1 MGWTMRGESWIARA
15 IFLCCSL
22 VIGKPVGAPV
32 SASEQRP
39 AASNHC
45 DRACLN
51 GFVDEYLDA
60 VVAHD
65 PSRLLVTKNV
75 QFTEDGQRLQL
86 GDGFWR
92 TATARGTYRFYMDDP
107 AVGQVVYFGTMREAG
122 SPVSLVLRLKIEDKK
137 IAEIETL
144 VIRTGMNPARPNDT
158 GAEAFE
164 KLGGPDPLFLET
176 IPPAERVSRD
186 ELARTANQ
194 YFSGMQ
200 LNDGKGDYSFF
211 ADDCSRV
218 ENGQVTT
225 QGHSANEIQTSP
237 ASGQDASHPSGFS
250 RNTSYGALVGCKAQF
265 QSGLLHFV
273 TRIRDR
279 RFVVLDT
286 EHGVALAFIFF
297 DHAAGDTRTFETPD
311 GRTVTAGPTNPWT
324 WEMAEAFK
332 VENGK
337 IRRIE
342 AIFERCPYGMNSGWS
357 SWEDGMSDRA
367 RW

>member
-1 MGWTMRGESWIARA
+1 MTRKSWIAAAILFSFCVFATSKSISVRA
-15 IFLCCSL
+15 
-22 VIGKPVGAPV
+22 
-32 SASEQRP
+32 SANEPGP
-39 AASNHC
+39 AAADSC

-51 GFVDEYLDA
+51 GFVDQYLDA

-65 PSRLLVTKNV
+65 PSRLPLTKTV
-75 QFTEDGQRLQL
+75 KFTEDGQRLEL

-92 TATARGTYRFYMDDP
+92 TATARGTYKFYMDDP
-107 AVGQVVYFGTMREAG
+107 VVGQVVYFGTMREAG

-137 IAEIETL
+137 IAEIETIL
-144 VIRTGMNPARPNDT
+144 VRTGMNPARPNET

-186 ELARTANQ
+186 ELARTANK

-200 LNDGKGDYSFF
+200 QNDGKGDYSFF

-225 QGHSANEIQTSP
+225 QGRSANEIQTAPP
-237 ASGQDASHPSGFS
+237 ASGQNASGQGGLGSG
-250 RNTSYGALVGCKAQF
+250 TSYGALSGCRAQF

-297 DHAAGDTRTFETPD
+297 DHAAGNTRTFQTPD
-311 GRTVTAGPTNPWT
+311 GKTVTAGPTNPWT

-337 IRRIE
+337 IRRIQ
-342 AIFERCPYGMNSGWS
+342 AVFQRSPYGMNSGWS
-357 SWEDGMSDRA
+357 SWEDAMSDKA

>member
-1 MGWTMRGESWIARA
+1 MNRTPVVCAAVLALLIGNVRLSTSRVEAAGNRA
-15 IFLCCSL
+15 
-22 VIGKPVGAPV
+22 
-32 SASEQRP
+32 
-39 AASNHC
+39 AAATGSC

-51 GFVDEYLDA
+51 GFVDQYLDA

-65 PSRLLVTKNV
+65 PSRLPVTKTV
-75 QFTEDGQRLQL
+75 KFTEDGQRLAL

-92 TATARGTYRFYMDDP
+92 TATARGTYKFYMDDP
-107 AVGQVVYFGTMREAG
+107 VAEQVVYFGTMREAG

-137 IAEIETL
+137 IAEIETI
-144 VIRTGMNPARPNDT
+144 VVRTGMSPAHPNDT
-158 GAEAFE
+158 GALDFE

-176 IPPAERVSRD
+176 IPTAERVSRD
-186 ELARTANQ
+186 ELARSANK

-211 ADDCSRV
+211 ADDCSRI
-218 ENGQVTT
+218 ENGQVATA
-225 QGHSANEIQTSP
+225 GRSANEIQIPPSP
-237 ASGQDASHPSGFS
+237 GQNASGQSSAGRS
-250 RNTSYGALVGCKAQF
+250 TSYGAIAGCRAQF

-286 EHGVALAFIFF
+286 ERGVALAFCFF
-297 DHAAGDTRTFETPD
+297 DHAAGNTRTFQTPD
-311 GRTVTAGPTNPWT
+311 GKTVTAGPTNPWT
-324 WEMAEAFK
+324 WEIAEAFK

-337 IRRIE
+337 IRRIQ
-342 AIFERCPYGMNSGWS
+342 AIFQRCPYGMNSGWS
-357 SWEDGMSDRA
+357 SWEESMSDKA

>member
-1 MGWTMRGESWIARA
+1 MKK
-15 IFLCCSL
+15 
-22 VIGKPVGAPV
+22 KPVTVAAVCLLLFGVVVGKWNRAV
-32 SASEQRP
+32 ASASEPTP
-39 AASNHC
+39 AASNAC
-45 DRACLN
+45 DRDCLN
-51 GFVDEYLDA
+51 EFVDQYLDA

-65 PSRLLVTKNV
+65 PSRLPLTKTV
-75 QFTEDGQRLQL
+75 KFTEDGQRLEL

-92 TATARGTYRFYMDDP
+92 TATARGTYKFYMDDP
-107 AVGQVVYFGTMREAG
+107 VVGQVVYFGTMREAD

-137 IAEIETL
+137 IAEIETI
-144 VIRTGMNPARPNDT
+144 VVRTGMNPARPNDT
-158 GAEAFE
+158 GAESFE

-186 ELARTANQ
+186 ELARTANK

-200 LNDGKGDYSFF
+200 MNDGKGDYSFF

-225 QGHSANEIQTSP
+225 AGRSANEIQTAPP
-237 ASGQDASHPSGFS
+237 ASGQSTSGQNGF
-250 RNTSYGALVGCKAQF
+250 RNNSYGALSGCRAQF

-297 DHAAGDTRTFETPD
+297 DHAAGNTRTFQTPD
-311 GRTVTAGPTNPWT
+311 GQTVTAGPTNPWT

-337 IRRIE
+337 IRRIQ
-342 AIFERCPYGMNSGWS
+342 AIFHRCEYGMNSGWS
-357 SWEDGMSDRA
+357 SWEDGMSDKA

>member
-1 MGWTMRGESWIARA
+1 MRKKSWIARA
-15 IFLCCSL
+15 ILFLFCVFAVSESIR
-22 VIGKPVGAPV
+22 VRA
-32 SASEQRP
+32 SASEPRP
-39 AASNHC
+39 AASDRC
-45 DRACLN
+45 GRACLN

-60 VVAHD
+60 LVAHD
-65 PSRLLVTKNV
+65 PSRLAVTKTV
-75 QFTEDGQRLQL
+75 KFTEDGQKLEL

-92 TATARGTYRFYMDDP
+92 TATARGTYKFYMDDP
-107 AVGQVVYFGTMREAG
+107 VVGQVVYFGTMREAG
-122 SPVSLVLRLKIEDKK
+122 SPVTLVLRLKIRDQK
-137 IAEIETL
+137 IAEIETI
-144 VIRTGMNPARPNDT
+144 VVRTGMNPARPNDT

-164 KLGGPDPLFLET
+164 KLGSPDPLFLET

-186 ELARTANQ
+186 ELARTANK

-218 ENGQVTT
+218 ENGQITT
-225 QGHSANEIQTSP
+225 QGRRANEIQTAPP
-237 ASGQDASHPSGFS
+237 ASGQNASGQSGSS
-250 RNTSYGALVGCKAQF
+250 RNTSYGALVGCRAQF

-297 DHAAGDTRTFETPD
+297 DHAAGNTRTFETPD

-337 IRRIE
+337 IRRIQ

-357 SWEDGMSDRA
+357 SWEEAMSDQA

>member
-1 MGWTMRGESWIARA
+1 VKKKLVTVAVACLLLFGVIVDKSNRA
-15 IFLCCSL
+15 
-22 VIGKPVGAPV
+22 
-32 SASEQRP
+32 
-39 AASNHC
+39 AASANEATPAVSNAC
-45 DRACLN
+45 DRDCLN
-51 GFVDEYLDA
+51 GFVDQYLDA

-65 PSRLLVTKNV
+65 PSRLPLTRTVK
-75 QFTEDGQRLQL
+75 FTEDGQRLEL

-92 TATARGTYRFYMDDP
+92 TAMARGTYKFYMGDP
-107 AVGQVVYFGTMREAG
+107 VAGQVVFFGTMREAG
-122 SPVSLVLRLKIEDKK
+122 SPVSLVLRLRIEDKK
-137 IAEIETL
+137 IAEIETII
-144 VIRTGMNPARPNDT
+144 VRTGMNPARPNDT
-158 GAEAFE
+158 GAESFE

-186 ELARTANQ
+186 ELARTANK

-200 LNDGKGDYSFF
+200 QNDGKGDYSFF

-225 QGHSANEIQTSP
+225 QGRSANEIQTAPP
-237 ASGQDASHPSGFS
+237 ASGQSASGQNGFS
-250 RNTSYGALVGCKAQF
+250 RNTSYGALAGCRAQF

-297 DHAAGDTRTFETPD
+297 DHAAGNTRTFQTPD
-311 GRTVTAGPTNPWT
+311 GQTVTAGPTNPWT

-337 IRRIE
+337 IRRIQ
-342 AIFERCPYGMNSGWS
+342 AIFQRCPYGMSSGWS
-357 SWEDGMSDRA
+357 SWEDAMSDKA